1 MFYTKTSPN
10 LNVSTRMSWSIS
22 SILKPI
28 CAFSSARMKPEWI
41 NKRKLHAIIN
51 HNQPW
56 LNSNRILNYTPRKN
70 QKPQGRM
77 RNMKSIQGK
86 KAKRHSSLI
95 LLKSCFLSVWFLS
108 RLRFWNGEYCIG
120 ILHLP
125 RLLNALSL

>member
-22 SILKPI
+22 NILKHI
-28 CAFSSARMKPEWI
+28 CAFSSAMVKPEWI

-56 LNSNRILNYTPRKN
+56 LNSNRILNHTPRK
-70 QKPQGRM
+70 
-77 RNMKSIQGK
+77 KSNAAKQNETWKVFKG
-86 KAKRHSSLI
+86 KRHSSLI
-95 LLKSCFLSVWFLS
+95 LLKSCFLSVRLLS
-108 RLRFWNGEYCIG
+108 SLRFWNGEYFIG

-125 RLLNALSL
+125 RLLNAFSL